1 MFICL
6 VYSHFIIFDLN
17 LFFPLECSS
26 GDLGNPLGIPRM
38 PSMHSNRGGIAT
50 QRRGS
55 QGDRLPNVQTCTKY
69 ERDSKRFKEI
79 QREHNISDISD
90 IWSTT
95 APRELSVWAQL
106 LLGPH
111 QFDASES
118 HRSGQRIQDAD
129 RQFQGAAALPA
140 PRQTLVNTG
149 EHTQRVYMLTIIK
162 L

>member
-69 ERDSKRFKEI
+69 ERDSKRFKENTI
-79 QREHNISDISD
+79 YLIYLIYDQPLHQGNSVF
-90 IWSTT
+90 
-95 APRELSVWAQL
+95 ELSCFSVPINSMPVSL
-106 LLGPH
+106 TGL
-111 QFDASES
+111 DSES
-118 HRSGQRIQDAD
+118 KTQIASSKGPQL
-129 RQFQGAAALPA
+129 FQLRGK
-140 PRQTLVNTG
+140 
-149 EHTQRVYMLTIIK
+149 HW
-162 L
+162 